1 MTDPASGLSHAGQQ
15 AAQVAPMLLTV
26 GAIFLTGLM
35 ADLVGRRTP
44 LPRVTLLL
52 LAGILFGPSVLDL
65 LPPFTE
71 RWFPVLTNIALAM
84 IGFLIGEQLTPRSLR
99 RLGRQVLM
107 LSASKVMLASLCVFA
122 GLLLAGVDL
131 TAALLLAGIAPA
143 TAPAATFD
151 VVHESGADGDFTEIL
166 LGIVAIDDAWGIM
179 LFTVLLAVAQALAGN
194 GGGLGDLLSAL
205 WELLGA
211 VGLGAL
217 LALPMAWLTGRI
229 QRGEPT
235 QAEALGFVMLCS
247 GIALWLEVSY
257 LLACVTLG
265 AVVASLAQHH
275 SRPFRAIEGIEW
287 PYLILFFLLAGATLH
302 LDALAAVGVVGAVYV
317 LGRAVGLYLG
327 AQLGGRLAGSPPR
340 VYQWIGLAV
349 LPQAGIALGLALVA
363 AQAFPGLENLIL
375 PTVFGSTVVF
385 ELIGP
390 IGTRFALRRAG
401 EAAA

>member
-1 MTDPASGLSHAGQQ
+1 MTDSGTGLSDAAAQ
-15 AAQVAPMLLTV
+15 AAQVAPILLTV
-26 GAIFLTGLM
+26 GAIFLTGLV

-44 LPRVTLLL
+44 MPRVTLLL

-84 IGFLIGEQLTPRSLR
+84 VGFLIGEQLTPRSLR
-99 RLGRQVLM
+99 RLGRQVLI
-107 LSASKVMLASLCVFA
+107 LSASKVVLASLCVFA
-122 GLLLAGVDL
+122 GLLLTGVEL

-151 VVHESGADGDFTEIL
+151 VVHEARAEGEFTEIL
-166 LGIVAIDDAWGIM
+166 LGVVAIDDAWGVM
-179 LFTVLLAVAQALAGN
+179 LFTALLALAQALAGRD
-194 GGGLGDLLSAL
+194 GEVV
-205 WELLGA
+205 ELLAAFWKLAGA
-211 VGLGAL
+211 VGLGAV

-229 QRGEPT
+229 ERGEPT

-287 PYLILFFLLAGATLH
+287 PYLILFFLLAGATLR
-302 LDALAAVGVVGAVYV
+302 LDALAAVGLVSAVYV
-317 LGRAVGLYLG
+317 VGRAGGLYFG
-327 AQLGGRLAGSPPR
+327 AQLGGSLAHSAPQISR
-340 VYQWIGLAV
+340 WLGLAV

-363 AQAFPGLENLIL
+363 AQAFPALEHLIL
-375 PTVFGSTVVF
+375 PTVLASTVVF

-390 IGTRFALRRAG
+390 LGTRFALRRVG
-401 EAAA
+401 EARS